1 MKSMHLRSALFASAA
16 LLLSFP
22 AAAQETVR
30 IAFIDPLSGLAASTG
45 EAGLKTF
52 QFLADQINAKGGVIG
67 KKLEIVGYDNKVNA
81 QESLVQFQ
89 KAVDSGI
96 RVI

>member
-1 MKSMHLRSALFASAA
+1 MDSMHLKSALLAGAA

-52 QFLADQINAKGGVIG
+52 QFLAEQLNAKGGVTG
-67 KKLEIVGYDNKVNA
+67 KKFEVVG
-81 QESLVQFQ
+81 
-89 KAVDSGI
+89 
-96 RVI
+96 